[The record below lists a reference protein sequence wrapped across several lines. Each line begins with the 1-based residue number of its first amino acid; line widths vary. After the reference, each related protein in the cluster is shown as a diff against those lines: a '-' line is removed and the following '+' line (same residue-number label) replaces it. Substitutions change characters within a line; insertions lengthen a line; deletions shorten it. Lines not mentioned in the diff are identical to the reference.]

1 MGGVVVGLLRS
12 LTLTLALIAG
22 LVLMAV
28 GALGTLSILTK
39 HPEVLVD
46 LLILTVSVGLVVLGV
61 YVIVAVLEEV

>member
-1 MGGVVVGLLRS
+1 LGGVVVGLLRS